1 VSDAGKEESF
11 VQSSSSRDLIV
22 GVFVLIGLMAIGWLS
37 LRIGGLS
44 LSREGG
50 LVLFATFDDVGG
62 LSRRSPVRI
71 AGVRVGQVDS
81 IELDE
86 DLRARVAIDVQ
97 PDLELSID
105 TAAAIRTSGLLGDQ
119 FMSLEPGADDLLLES
134 GDDFSFTE
142 SAWSVDA
149 LVGEL
154 VHGDADLESE

>member
-1 VSDAGKEESF
+1 VSDAGREESF
-11 VQSSSSRDLIV
+11 VQSSSTRDLIV

-86 DLRARVAIDVQ
+86 DLRARVVIDVQ

-154 VHGDADLESE
+154 VHGDADLESD

>member
-1 VSDAGKEESF
+1 M
-11 VQSSSSRDLIV
+11 V

-44 LSREGG
+44 FSREGG

-86 DLRARVAIDVQ
+86 DLRARVVIDVQ

>member
-1 VSDAGKEESF
+1 M
-11 VQSSSSRDLIV
+11 QSSSTRDLMV

-44 LSREGG
+44 FSREGG

-86 DLRARVAIDVQ
+86 DLRARVVIDVQ

>member
-1 VSDAGKEESF
+1 M
-11 VQSSSSRDLIV
+11 QSSSTRDLMV

-86 DLRARVAIDVQ
+86 DLRARVVIDVQ

>member
-1 VSDAGKEESF
+1 M
-11 VQSSSSRDLIV
+11 V

-86 DLRARVAIDVQ
+86 DLRARVVIDVQ

>member
-1 VSDAGKEESF
+1 M
-11 VQSSSSRDLIV
+11 QSSSTRDLIV

-86 DLRARVAIDVQ
+86 DLRARVVIDVQ

-154 VHGDADLESE
+154 VHGDADLESD